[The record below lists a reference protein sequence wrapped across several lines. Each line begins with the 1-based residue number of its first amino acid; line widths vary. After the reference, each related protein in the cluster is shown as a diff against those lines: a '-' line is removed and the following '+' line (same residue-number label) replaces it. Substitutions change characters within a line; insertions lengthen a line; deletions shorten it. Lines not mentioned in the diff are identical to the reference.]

1 MARKIADTD
10 RAAVLEAVREVRVND
25 SRVTVPLES
34 GGEVRVSRMTGTLVA
49 VMPAGSSSYTRTRS
63 GGSRETCGVFFAVTP
78 TGELEDA
85 GKIAS
90 HVDVII
96 RRAIAAVESYAAVAA

>member
-1 MARKIADTD
+1 
-10 RAAVLEAVREVRVND
+10 
-25 SRVTVPLES
+25 
-34 GGEVRVSRMTGTLVA
+34 
-49 VMPAGSSSYTRTRS
+49 
-63 GGSRETCGVFFAVTP
+63 VFFAVTP